1 MSDCGVQYTG
11 WGPRLFAFLAEP
23 YEEVSPTPHPRSSGF
38 APFSRLSLSLF
49 RFIISRYVRW
59 CMYLT
64 TRSWSTAYI
73 SEKAWILLSFSSD
86 ILPTGWQ
93 IINSQL
99 TNYFSLLLCMYVS
112 VHPSIHPSTLPPT
125 HGQKWLCQSVGKTI
139 THPQQRASLTV
150 LWVESHLVGDK
161 CFFLHQWKLVFHFM
175 VGTVVVEGLRY

>member
-49 RFIISRYVRW
+49 RFIISRYARW

-73 SEKAWILLSFSSD
+73 SQKAWILLSFSSD

-112 VHPSIHPSTLPPT
+112 VHPSIHPPT
-125 HGQKWLCQSVGKTI
+125 HPWTKVTMSKCWKDD
-139 THPQQRASLTV
+139 HPPAAKS
-150 LWVESHLVGDK
+150 
-161 CFFLHQWKLVFHFM
+161 FLNCALGWKSS
-175 VGTVVVEGLRY
+175 GGR